1 MPGRTRWGRRRWLWL
16 ETQLPGYY
24 TSHRRH
30 RYCHI
35 VIIFRILN
43 FSSLLSYK
51 SEFIYKTIISRIF
64 SHPRPR
70 VYTRAICLL
79 CHYHHH
85 HNFSVIILKISR
97 IFPHP
102 RPRVHPVPSNLPTR
116 RKKLRRR
123 RRDSCRVQWMVSSKL
138 SWFLHS
144 FFGTFLVLYGTFWF
158 RTLSNFWYFSP
169 KLLWTSMDGQNL
181 FILFLF
187 LVLLCS
193 LLAFLYEL
201 IFILSRPNVECNGY
215 ILDPSLLVILDNS
228 SF

>member
-102 RPRVHPVPSNLPTR
+102 RPRVHAVPSNLPTR

-138 SWFLHS
+138 CIMIKIVWT
-144 FFGTFLVLYGTFWF
+144 FFHC
-158 RTLSNFWYFSP
+158 FWYFMG
-169 KLLWTSMDGQNL
+169 L
-181 FILFLF
+181 
-187 LVLLCS
+187 LVLFTR
-193 LLAFLYEL
+193 LL
-201 IFILSRPNVECNGY
+201 
-215 ILDPSLLVILDNS
+215 
-228 SF
+228 